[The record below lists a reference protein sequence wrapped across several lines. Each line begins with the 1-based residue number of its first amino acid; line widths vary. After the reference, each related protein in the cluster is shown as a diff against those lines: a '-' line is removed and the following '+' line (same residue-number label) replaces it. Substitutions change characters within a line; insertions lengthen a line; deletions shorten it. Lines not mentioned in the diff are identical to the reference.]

1 MNPVAPAVSGQGAI
15 AHPAYLVHSE
25 KFRPRAHKVNDRV
38 WCAVGFGLSNVT
50 LVLGDEGAILID
62 SGECNEEM
70 AEAIESFG
78 AALDRPVVAVI
89 CSHSHYISGTA
100 EVLKRW
106 PGPIRIYA
114 HQDVAQ
120 VMADVGAEIG
130 PAYMRRLK
138 VQFGYDLPRSG
149 PDSMPNLGLGPFMFR
164 EGVKTPGFLEPTD
177 LVPAA
182 VTELRIAGLQV
193 RLDGR
198 YPSDSRDTL
207 IIDFPE
213 LKTVVNN
220 HVWPCLFNIYPLRGE
235 LYRDPLVMVHAV
247 DEIRAARP
255 EYLVGVHGLPVIG
268 GESVRACL
276 NDYRD
281 SIQYLWDQTV
291 RGINAAL
298 TPDELAATIELPPR
312 LRSSPWVQPFYGE
325 TPYHVRAIHNGLF
338 GWFGGDT
345 ATLHPVAPRR
355 RAQLLVAGLGGRD
368 KVLAQ
373 AREAVGRDEHSWAA
387 ELCAHLLQLDPSDSE
402 AAILKA
408 TVLRHMAQ
416 RTTAANTRAF
426 LLEEARRLEA
436 GKAGE
441 PVIPVRPVRPV
452 VMRSEPGRFLRAI
465 AARLDPARSAN
476 ADTVLR
482 LTLEGT
488 GVAGGLHVIGGVGRF
503 IVGDP
508 ARTAEPARV
517 DLGLSCDKET
527 WALLL
532 AGRQTLA
539 QAIESGRARMD
550 TGAAAALLEFFDL
563 FDNLSLR

>member
-1 MNPVAPAVSGQGAI
+1 MKSVEPAVSGQGAI
-15 AHPAYLVHSE
+15 AHPAYLAHSD

-114 HQDVAQ
+114 HEDVGQ

-164 EGVKTPGFLEPTD
+164 EGVKTPGFVEPTD

-182 VTELRIAGLQV
+182 LTETRIAGLRV

-198 YPSDSRDTL
+198 YASDSRDTL

-213 LKTVVNN
+213 LETVVNN

-235 LYRDPLVMVHAV
+235 LYRDPLVMVHAI
-247 DEIRAARP
+247 DEIRSAQP
-255 EYLVGVHGLPVIG
+255 QYLVGVHGLPVIG

-291 RGINAAL
+291 RGINAAM

-312 LRSSPWVQPFYGE
+312 LKSSPWVQPFYGE
-325 TPYHVRAIHNGLF
+325 SPYHVRAIHNGLF

-345 ATLHPVAPRR
+345 ATLHPVAPAR
-355 RAQLLVAGLGGRD
+355 RAQLLVDGLGGRD
-368 KVLAQ
+368 RVLAQ
-373 AREAVGRDEHSWAA
+373 AREAVDRDEHVWAA
-387 ELCAHLLQLDPSDSE
+387 ELCAHLLQLDPSDS
-402 AAILKA
+402 AAAAMKA
-408 TVLRHMAQ
+408 SVLRHLAQ

-426 LLEEARRLEA
+426 YLEEARRLEGGAA
-436 GKAGE
+436 GQR
-441 PVIPVRPVRPV
+441 VQPVRPVRPV
-452 VMRSEPGRFLRAI
+452 VMRAEPGRFLRAI
-465 AARLDPARSAN
+465 AARLDPARSAGT
-476 ADTVLR
+476 DLVLR
-482 LTLEGT
+482 LTLTGT

-503 IVGDP
+503 VAGAP
-508 ARTAEPARV
+508 ALTAEPGRV
-517 DLGLSCDKET
+517 DLGLTCDKDT

-539 QAIESGRARMD
+539 QALQAGKARMD
-550 TGAAAALLEFFDL
+550 TGEAPALLAFFDL